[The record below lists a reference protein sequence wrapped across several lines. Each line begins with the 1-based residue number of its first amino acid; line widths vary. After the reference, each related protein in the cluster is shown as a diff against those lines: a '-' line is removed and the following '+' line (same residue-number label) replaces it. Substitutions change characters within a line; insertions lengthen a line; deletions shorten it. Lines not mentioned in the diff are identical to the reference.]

1 MCIMKYKWDR
11 MGEDMEKKKQEKQSK
26 SDLAIDLVIGEE
38 GKKEC
43 EEFAKLQEAKCRMIF
58 DFEKSIFDYGNR
70 RTTDVKNN
78 ARVIFPKALDIKEES
93 DLQMLRIM

>member
-1 MCIMKYKWDR
+1 M
-11 MGEDMEKKKQEKQSK
+11 
-26 SDLAIDLVIGEE
+26 VIGEE

-93 DLQMLRIM
+93 DLQMLRIELMGAFKKYIAEKCDQMGRLKSNLGPSEQRA